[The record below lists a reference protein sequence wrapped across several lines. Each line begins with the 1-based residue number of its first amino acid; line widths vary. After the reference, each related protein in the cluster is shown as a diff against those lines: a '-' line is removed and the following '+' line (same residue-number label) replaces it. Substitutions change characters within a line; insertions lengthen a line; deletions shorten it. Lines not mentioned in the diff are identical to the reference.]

1 MLAVTFD
8 SIDSFFSSTT
18 WFVVRNVGI
27 FFLVFFW
34 LAIAWWVVRD
44 ARRRIEDPWL
54 VGVAGAVGLALPYLG
69 SVVYMLFRPGELL
82 DDVRERELEI
92 RAMEE
97 RLGGRILHC
106 PKCRAEVLPTY
117 VVCPVCTTR
126 LKRACRGCHA
136 PLEPLWQV
144 CPFCETPA
152 EPSK

>member
-1 MLAVTFD
+1 MLAATFD

-18 WFVVRNVGI
+18 WFIIRNVGI

-106 PKCRAEVLPTY
+106 PKCRSEVLPTY